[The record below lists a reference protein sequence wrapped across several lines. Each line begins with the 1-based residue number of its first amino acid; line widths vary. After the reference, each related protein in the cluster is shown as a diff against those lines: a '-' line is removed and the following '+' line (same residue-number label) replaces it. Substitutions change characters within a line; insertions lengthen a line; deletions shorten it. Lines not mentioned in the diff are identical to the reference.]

1 MLDTHLGYS
10 EPTLVATKSGGQA
23 GMSYPLAPVYD
34 ASQLKYVRASVWL
47 KCLSGGTDSLDVEI
61 CIELSEDGV
70 SWPTST
76 TTPVSFSAVVVRS
89 SEGISGPSGALF
101 EDISSLLT
109 KRYVRFTFWVKNHTG
124 VTATSTCLA
133 SMRIERKSC

>member
-1 MLDTHLGYS
+1 MLDTHLGFS
-10 EPTLVATKSGGQA
+10 EPVLVTSKQGGQA
-23 GMSYPLAPVYD
+23 GLSFGMAPVYE
-34 ASQLKYVRASVWL
+34 ASQLKYVRASILL
-47 KCLSGGTDSLDVEI
+47 KCLSGGTDSMDVEI

-76 TTPVSFSAVVVRS
+76 TTPTSFAAVVARS
-89 SEGISGPSGALF
+89 SEGTSGPSGNAF

-109 KRYVRFTFWVKNHTG
+109 KKYVRFTFWVKNHSG
-124 VTATSTCLA
+124 VTTLNTCLA